1 MQNEPD
7 HGEQDEEHTRAG
19 NGRCSCGA
27 EIVPYEDGE
36 SSGCAVAGRPY
47 IYARFVGNDIRAG
60 GELYPDDDCL
70 VPPSDPGCRRL
81 AATREACPSRSRR
94 PMDASLSLPRMTC
107 VRLQFGIKL
116 QPAGR
121 GERKT
126 RWDKR
131 KQPAIHHTGW
141 SVFAGAPGISRS
153 RWHGALMSVREQ
165 SGQHQATEQRRRPS
179 A

>member
-47 IYARFVGNDIRAG
+47 VYARFVGNDIRAG

-70 VPPSDPGCRRL
+70 VPPSDPN
-81 AATREACPSRSRR
+81 
-94 PMDASLSLPRMTC
+94 
-107 VRLQFGIKL
+107 
-116 QPAGR
+116 GR
-121 GERKT
+121 
-126 RWDKR
+126 
-131 KQPAIHHTGW
+131 
-141 SVFAGAPGISRS
+141 
-153 RWHGALMSVREQ
+153 
-165 SGQHQATEQRRRPS
+165 
-179 A
+179 